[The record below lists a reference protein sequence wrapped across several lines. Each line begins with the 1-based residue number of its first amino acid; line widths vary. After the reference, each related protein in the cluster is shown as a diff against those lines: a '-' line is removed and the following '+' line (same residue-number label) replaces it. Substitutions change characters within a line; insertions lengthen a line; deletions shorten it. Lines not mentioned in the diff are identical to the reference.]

1 MLISDIAKTFDVLG
15 WFSPSIIK
23 VKILLQKVWELRID
37 WDDHVPFSIYETW
50 FQWHSELNQL
60 SDIHIL

>member
-37 WDDHVPFSIYETW
+37 WDDHVSFSIYETW
-50 FQWHSELNQL
+50 FQWRSELNQL